1 MNESTPFTSPAFTQ
15 EGRKG
20 IAYDW
25 QSLCDPETL
34 ATLQELDRELDLEL
48 AATAAAE

>member
-1 MNESTPFTSPAFTQ
+1 MNEPTPFTQPAFTQ

-48 AATAAAE
+48 AAIAAAE